1 MTSRIPAGELQPYWG
16 DPATFEA
23 TLRAR
28 RDESSGPLRDEFT
41 TQVARALGLQGRFD
55 EASAELDSVSS
66 DDPVVAQRVA
76 LERGRILNSSG
87 DAEAAV
93 APFTA
98 AFELGADEFLTVDA
112 LHMLAITDRDNSE
125 EWTRRGLRIAMT
137 SHDADVER
145 WQGSLLNNHAWNLAD
160 AGRESEALTVFERAD
175 EWFAE
180 RGTPVQRSR
189 ARWAVAHLLRRTG
202 DNAGAREIL
211 GALLAQDPGD
221 TAAAAELALLP
232 RS

>member
-1 MTSRIPAGELQPYWG
+1 MTSRIPPGELQPYWG
-16 DPATFEA
+16 DPAAFEA

-28 RDESSGPLRDEFT
+28 RDEASGALRDEFT

-55 EASAELDSVSS
+55 EASAELDAVSTN
-66 DDPVVAQRVA
+66 DPVVLQRLA

-87 DAEAAV
+87 DPEAAV
-93 APFTA
+93 APFTTA
-98 AFELGADEFLTVDA
+98 LEVSADEFLTVDA
-112 LHMLAITDRDNSE
+112 LHMLAIADPDNSE
-125 EWTRRGLRIAMT
+125 DWTRRGLRIAMT

-160 AGRESEALTVFERAD
+160 VGRESEALAVFRRAD

-211 GALLAQDPGD
+211 ESLLTQDPDD
-221 TAAAAELALLP
+221 TAAADELALLP
-232 RS
+232 HS